1 MLKIQLIRSM
11 HTDLERI
18 HGTTN
23 KCIVGIYGQYT
34 DSELVSCKGF
44 EYSQYFNIE
53 CLRITSLNVITYRY
67 VYFPCIILTLYLV
80 LTCFLSNSMFILLM
94 LFAFFPFL
102 AFAQLH

>member
-1 MLKIQLIRSM
+1 MGQLTSV
-11 HTDLERI
+11 LL
-18 HGTTN
+18 G
-23 KCIVGIYGQYT
+23 YT
-34 DSELVSCKGF
+34 DNTQTANWLVARVLSILNT
-44 EYSQYFNIE
+44 SNIE